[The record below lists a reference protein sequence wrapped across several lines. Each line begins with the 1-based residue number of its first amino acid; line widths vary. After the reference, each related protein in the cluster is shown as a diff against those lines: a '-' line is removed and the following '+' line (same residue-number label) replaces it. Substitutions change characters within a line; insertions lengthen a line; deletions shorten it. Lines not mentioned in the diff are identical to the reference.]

1 MAIVRK
7 RPMRLAT
14 IGNIRVGMQVPISN
28 PKPNGPK
35 MRPMSSETFILT
47 SASQTVLEDAK
58 RVYGGEISPFPGGRG
73 QYQLVTETQTLKAIM
88 SMRPLNP
95 AVEDGDT
102 ESLSQHFEVW
112 EKGICLKRCDGCTAK
127 IPDGK
132 NGIRTVDCTCDPDE
146 PECKLVSRLNV
157 MLSEIDAMGMWGLRT
172 QSQFFDEEVN
182 AFITALRSMRLE
194 TPFVPVIAT
203 LTRRQTYGE
212 DKKHFSV
219 VTLTVDPSPISPADL
234 IRRLQQVVQGL
245 PGDPPALVAE
255 TPAPALPSH
264 AEAPEENEDPPPTD
278 WPVFGGNADA
288 ALQKRGIT
296 SEKAWELS
304 ESGVRASQILVA
316 DRSAETNEAFLA
328 MFQ

>member
-1 MAIVRK
+1 
-7 RPMRLAT
+7 MRLAT

-28 PKPNGPK
+28 PRPNGPK
-35 MRPMSSETFILT
+35 TRPASSETFILT
-47 SASQTVLEDAK
+47 SASQAVLEDAK
-58 RVYGGEISPFPGGRG
+58 SVYGGEISPFPGNRG

-95 AVEDGDT
+95 SVEDGDT

-112 EKGICLKRCDGCTAK
+112 EKGVCLKRCDGCLAK
-127 IPDGK
+127 IPTGK
-132 NGIRTVDCTCDPDE
+132 NGEVRTVDCSCDPDE

-182 AFITALRSMRLE
+182 AFISALRSMRLE

-219 VTLTVDPSPISPADL
+219 VTLTVDPSPISPAEL
-234 IRRLQQVVQGL
+234 IRRLQLVVQGL
-245 PGDPPALVAE
+245 PGDPPALVVDTA
-255 TPAPALPSH
+255 APALPTPVDAPEEEG
-264 AEAPEENEDPPPTD
+264 AEAPTTD